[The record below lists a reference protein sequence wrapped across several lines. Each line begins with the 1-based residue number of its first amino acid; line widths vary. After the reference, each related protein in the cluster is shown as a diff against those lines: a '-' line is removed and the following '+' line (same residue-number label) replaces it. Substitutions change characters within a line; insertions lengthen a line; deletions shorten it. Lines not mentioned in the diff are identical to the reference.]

1 MHLDQHLTDIELVCV
16 ATRKPFIAARLGK
29 TTSTE
34 NIYTRDEQLQ
44 RFNHNDDDAS
54 SEMLSDGRLSTAI
67 RLPHGGVDIR
77 ASVHPQDQTPNLVPT
92 RERGLI
98 IGNRREL
105 VLPRDFPYG

>member
-1 MHLDQHLTDIELVCV
+1 M
-16 ATRKPFIAARLGK
+16 ATRKPFIEARLGK

-44 RFNHNDDDAS
+44 RLNHHDDDAS
-54 SEMLSDGRLSTAI
+54 SEMHSDGRLSTAI

-77 ASVHPQDQTPNLVPT
+77 SSVHPQDQTPNLVPT